1 MEGEPVHQTCRG
13 VESRPPN
20 RGGSP
25 KQQQKQT
32 ASRWRTGK
40 RQNCRPGVPGNLAGT
55 PGGSFLVS
63 TRAKVSDG
71 RSMSLWKHLANRSY
85 SKLVVPTMILRVNWP
100 KLTPGSAGPKRVVK
114 HERILCRQERLC
126 RSRRS
131 RRNRGRDRSC
141 VRPSGISGIRQESSR
156 TGKRK
161 FWGRRWLNE
170 SCTTLRDRSS
180 CSGQRNRR
188 KRHRWN
194 TSCRPTRRIKINRA
208 SPN

>member
-25 KQQQKQT
+25 KQQQKLT
-32 ASRWRTGK
+32 ALRWRTGK
-40 RQNCRPGVPGNLAGT
+40 KTELQAIRSRELGRNTRRKFFGLDTSQSFRRTLDVTMDILDKPVALKTCGT
-55 PGGSFLVS
+55 NHDITGQS
-63 TRAKVSDG
+63 AKV
-71 RSMSLWKHLANRSY
+71 K
-85 SKLVVPTMILRVNWP
+85 T
-100 KLTPGSAGPKRVVK
+100 TPGSAGPKSVVN
-114 HERILCRQERLC
+114 HERIICKQDRLC
-126 RSRRS
+126 SSRR
-131 RRNRGRDRSC
+131 C
-141 VRPSGISGIRQESSR
+141 ARPSGIRQESSR
-156 TGKRK
+156 TGRRK
-161 FWGRRWLNE
+161 FLGRRWLNG

-194 TSCRPTRRIKINRA
+194 NSSRLTRRIKINRA